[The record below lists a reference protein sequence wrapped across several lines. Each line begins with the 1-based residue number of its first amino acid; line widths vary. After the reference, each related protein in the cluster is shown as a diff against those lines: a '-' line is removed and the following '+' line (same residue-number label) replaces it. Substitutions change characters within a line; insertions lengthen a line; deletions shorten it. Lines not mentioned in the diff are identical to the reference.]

1 MLEHS
6 RRALIGVCI
15 AAMAGCGGGAQEP
28 AAAPDATAA
37 AAPAPAVSTSA
48 ATPALAGV
56 RPLVVPESMVT
67 QVAAPPRPDNG
78 KLVVHPG
85 IRPRDQPDP
94 GTSVP
99 VPGAAGVRGTR
110 TPLSGG

>member
-6 RRALIGVCI
+6 RRAMIGVCI
-15 AAMAGCGGGAQEP
+15 AAMAGCGGGGQEP

-37 AAPAPAVSTSA
+37 AAASTSA

-56 RPLVVPESMVT
+56 RPLVVPESMVAR
-67 QVAAPPRPDNG
+67 VAAPPRPDNG

-94 GTSVP
+94 TTSVP